1 MQNDGKTEYANSGNT
16 ADGEETLYVRGGNAI
31 EENQTEYVGKECSEK
46 IDSEKQRKEDSA
58 DNEPI
63 EEEKQETEA
72 YFLPI
77 NTILLK
83 RYRIDGVLGQGGF
96 GITYLGWD
104 ITLNTSVA
112 IKEFFPSGLAT
123 RSVSIG
129 RTTQVVPIISSRKE
143 EDFRDGVRRVLDE
156 ARKMARFRN
165 TPGIVGVY
173 DFFEANNTAYIVME
187 YVDGCTLDKFYKEK
201 QIDDISL
208 FNRLVPVMDAL
219 QALHKEGIL
228 HRDISPDNI
237 MVDKEENFKLL
248 DFGAARGYQEGPSA
262 SMSVILKRNYAPIE
276 QFSTKG
282 NQGPWTDV
290 YALGATIY
298 SLLTGKNVP
307 ESVDRLIEDDIVD
320 IRELDGLLS
329 DKQAAAIMKAL
340 AVHKEDRWE
349 SVEEFKNA
357 LICDTR
363 RNETGKNDDFKELKT
378 VEKSEKKKGV
388 LLACTLLIVLAIIAF
403 FVRESVKNTN
413 RKVSVTTET
422 SEKENSSNE
431 NTFEKDDLS
440 IELVDAE
447 IDKYS
452 SDRLHLLLRFNNPN
466 DTCSVI
472 IDSLSINGVEVS
484 DFKKIEG
491 VLGEKESTK
500 EVKVDYPNVIA
511 QQVGECIRS
520 LDVQYRYEGEYDVER
535 YCSQSGY
542 SYSISSSD
550 LKENEYADS
559 ASTTDDLLE
568 EKGRTDIQIVDK
580 STNKANEANKK
591 EIASEADMS
600 KVCVSLHGITEGKYS
615 TCMFLLVENNTNKE
629 VTLDKDWTYLNG
641 TSIVRSSSEGLM
653 ELEPYSGAVIK
664 YYFDSSVWSAAKN
677 GKIDKLEVCFYI
689 DGAEESTVFDVTKEG
704 GEKSIA
710 RLVTNEEK
718 RMSGA
723 TKSKN
728 LEVNLTDIKIGEYST
743 KVYFNVKNIS
753 SSTIELGKSWTYFN
767 GVAVTRASSEGN
779 FVLDSGKA
787 SVIEY
792 SYDSSMVNSAIEDE
806 ISTLRLQFYVNDT
819 DEPECF
825 YYDLSSYTEK

>member
-1 MQNDGKTEYANSGNT
+1 MQNDEKTEYANSGKT
-16 ADGEETLYVRGGNAI
+16 ADEGETLYVRREIEI
-31 EENQTEYVGKECSEK
+31 EENQTEYVGQRCPEK
-46 IDSEKQRKEDSA
+46 IDIKKQSKNDSIDEKFV
-58 DNEPI
+58 
-63 EEEKQETEA
+63 EEEKQDTGA

-104 ITLNTSVA
+104 ITLNASVA

-123 RSVSIG
+123 RSVSLG
-129 RTTQVVPIISSRKE
+129 KTTQVVPIISSRKE
-143 EDFRDGVRRVLDE
+143 DDFRDGVRRVLDE

-187 YVDGCTLDKFYKEK
+187 YVNGCTLDRFYKEK

-248 DFGAARGYQEGPSA
+248 DFGAARGYQEGPSV

-276 QFSTKG
+276 QFSAKG

-320 IRELDGLLS
+320 IRELDGSLN
-329 DKQAAAIMKAL
+329 DGQATAIMKAL

-349 SVEEFKNA
+349 SIEEFKNA

-363 RNETGKNDDFKELKT
+363 RNETEKNGHFKEQIT
-378 VEKSEKKKGV
+378 VEKQEKKNRIIF
-388 LLACTLLIVLAIIAF
+388 ACILIIVVAIIAF
-403 FVRESVKNTN
+403 FVRESVKNTDK
-413 RKVSVTTET
+413 RESLTTES
-422 SEKENSSNE
+422 SEKGISSNE
-431 NTFEKDDLS
+431 SVSEKDDLA
-440 IELVDAE
+440 IELVGAE
-447 IDKYS
+447 IDKDS
-452 SDRLHLLLRFNNPN
+452 SDRLHLSLRFNNPN
-466 DTCSVI
+466 DACSVI

-484 DFKKIEG
+484 DFEKIDG
-491 VLGEKESTK
+491 VLGQTESTK
-500 EVKVDYPNVIA
+500 EVNVDYPNVLA

-520 LDVQYRYEGEYDVER
+520 MDMQYRYEGEDDIER
-535 YCSQSGY
+535 FCSKSGY

-550 LKENEYADS
+550 LKENEHVDS
-559 ASTTDDLLE
+559 ASATDDLLE
-568 EKGRTDIQIVDK
+568 EDERTDIQMVDK
-580 STNKANEANKK
+580 GTEKENEANEK
-591 EIASEADMS
+591 EVVSEADMS
-600 KVCVSLHGITEGKYS
+600 RVCVSLQGIKEGDYY
-615 TCMFLLVENNTNKE
+615 THMFLLAENNTNKK
-629 VTLDKDWTYLNG
+629 VTLDKSWTYLNG
-641 TSIVRSSSEGLM
+641 TSIVRSTSEGLM
-653 ELEPYSGAVIK
+653 ELEPYSGSVIE
-664 YYFDSSVWSAAKN
+664 YAFDSSVWSAAKN
-677 GKIDKLEVCFYI
+677 GNIDKLEVCFYI
-689 DGAEESTVFDVTKEG
+689 DNAEESTVFDITEG
-704 GEKSIA
+704 KSEKSIA
-710 RLVTNEEK
+710 RLIANEEK
-718 RMSGA
+718 RMTDA

-728 LEVNLTDIKIGEYST
+728 LEVNLADVKIGDFYTS
-743 KVYFNVKNIS
+743 VYFNVKNIS

-767 GVAVTRASSEGN
+767 GAAVTRSTSEGN
-779 FVLDSGKA
+779 CVLEPGKA

-792 SYDSSMVNSAIEDE
+792 SFDSSKVNSTIEDE

-825 YYDLSSYTEK
+825 YYDLS

>member
-1 MQNDGKTEYANSGNT
+1 MNMQNDGKTEYANSGNT
-16 ADGEETLYVRGGNAI
+16 TDGGETLYVRGGNAI

-104 ITLNTSVA
+104 ITLNASVA

-320 IRELDGLLS
+320 IRELDDSLS

-388 LLACTLLIVLAIIAF
+388 LIVCTLLIILAIIAF
-403 FVRESVKNTN
+403 SVRESVKNTN
-413 RKVSVTTET
+413 RKESVTTET
-422 SEKENSSNE
+422 SEKEISSNE
-431 NTFEKDDLS
+431 STFEKDDLS
-440 IELVDAE
+440 IELVGAE

-452 SDRLHLLLRFNNPN
+452 SERLHLLLRFNNPN

-484 DFKKIEG
+484 GFEKIEG
-491 VLGEKESTK
+491 VLGETESTK
-500 EVKVDYPNVIA
+500 EIKVDYPNVIA
-511 QQVGECIRS
+511 QQVGEYIS
-520 LDVQYRYEGEYDVER
+520 SMDVQYRYEGEYDVER
-535 YCSQSGY
+535 YCSKSGY
-542 SYSISSSD
+542 SYLIIT
-550 LKENEYADS
+550 A
-559 ASTTDDLLE
+559 
-568 EKGRTDIQIVDK
+568 EKPDID
-580 STNKANEANKK
+580 N
-591 EIASEADMS
+591 SE
-600 KVCVSLHGITEGKYS
+600 V
-615 TCMFLLVENNTNKE
+615 
-629 VTLDKDWTYLNG
+629 
-641 TSIVRSSSEGLM
+641 
-653 ELEPYSGAVIK
+653 
-664 YYFDSSVWSAAKN
+664 DSSN
-677 GKIDKLEVCFYI
+677 TEVLI
-689 DGAEESTVFDVTKEG
+689 QDNQNSSAEESGDNENQTGDFYKVTEYNKQPDYSKIYSGDLNVDYSNLPSNLDVHLFPTEHGEICGFITNVSDQIIPDMGIQLNYKNKKGETIKTDRDGHDVVLPGYTVVSRFDCPKEFSNITLEFTWGSAPGWVNHSEYVHIETNIGENNIILEITNNWDNKISEIEYDVILYKKDRIVEILYPQDVIGVEPGITVTKEESTWG
-704 GEKSIA
+704 QEFD
-710 RLVTNEEK
+710 RY
-718 RMSGA
+718 
-723 TKSKN
+723 
-728 LEVNLTDIKIGEYST
+728 EVYLNQAHT
-743 KVYFNVKNIS
+743 F
-753 SSTIELGKSWTYFN
+753 
-767 GVAVTRASSEGN
+767 
-779 FVLDSGKA
+779 
-787 SVIEY
+787 
-792 SYDSSMVNSAIEDE
+792 
-806 ISTLRLQFYVNDT
+806 
-819 DEPECF
+819 
-825 YYDLSSYTEK
+825 